1 MWPMNARK
9 IAAEF
14 AAYTWYEETRAGQQ
28 SRKESRQFARDH
40 WTAFLPVAHEG
51 LGKLLIRLASQKA
64 KRQRKREQGR
74 NLVLA

>member
-1 MWPMNARK
+1 MNARK

-14 AAYTWYEETRAGQQ
+14 AAYTWYEESRAGKQ
-28 SRKESRQFARDH
+28 SRKESRRFARDH

-51 LGKLLIRLASQKA
+51 LGKLLIRLASQKVN
-64 KRQRKREQGR
+64 RQRVQEQKQNC